1 MCATDFLL
9 QERSRIGVAR
19 VDGDGRAQALGEPE
33 LAVVDIHRRHV
44 QPHRLGV
51 LHGHVAQA
59 TDAGNHHPVAGLGVG
74 DLQALVHSDARAQ
87 DRRDIDEAHFLGQMA
102 DVIGIGQRVF
112 RETTVHRI
120 AAVLLRFAQRFPAA
134 QTVLAIAAGRVQ
146 PRNADAVAFLDV
158 GDAGTYR
165 DHMANAFVAGNEWR
179 IGLDRPVALH
189 RVQIGV
195 AHATGFDLD

>member
-1 MCATDFLL
+1 
-9 QERSRIGVAR
+9 
-19 VDGDGRAQALGEPE
+19 
-33 LAVVDIHRRHV
+33 
-44 QPHRLGV
+44 
-51 LHGHVAQA
+51 
-59 TDAGNHHPVAGLGVG
+59 
-74 DLQALVHSDARAQ
+74 
-87 DRRDIDEAHFLGQMA
+87 MA

-134 QTVLAIAAGRVQ
+134 QTVLAIATRRVQ

-195 AHATGFDLD
+195 AHATGFDLDQDVARCRARHHHFLDDQRFAELTYDSGLHGSVHACISFYGVG